1 MTEVYQKVYPPP
13 VPPLNHPACRCWTFT
28 GWPWEANAWA
38 VLGAYPG
45 GGGCHVKQKK
55 DNLLIHD
62 EDTKK
67 FIQPWTEPKL
77 LCPHH
82 SYLLSHQ
89 HSYVLLRIVCYLLV
103 SIRTMINNLLWLPG
117 GEEGNRLKKVAHS
130 LVQWFSYLFLCILQR
145 VWWEEV
151 LNLYFNKLLP
161 SNNSKHLYWKK
172 TSIFNFMITTIMWP
186 SSEN

>member
-1 MTEVYQKVYPPP
+1 MPELY
-13 VPPLNHPACRCWTFT
+13 
-28 GWPWEANAWA
+28 WEHILVEGA
-38 VLGAYPG
+38 VMSN
-45 GGGCHVKQKK
+45 KKK

-161 SNNSKHLYWKK
+161 PNNSKHLYWKK

-186 SSEN
+186 SEN

>member
-67 FIQPWTEPKL
+67 FIQPWTESKL

-117 GEEGNRLKKVAHS
+117 GGGGEQTKES
-130 LVQWFSYLFLCILQR
+130 SPFLSSMIF
-145 VWWEEV
+145 VFV
-151 LNLYFNKLLP
+151 SLYFAKGVVRRGFKSL
-161 SNNSKHLYWKK
+161 
-172 TSIFNFMITTIMWP
+172 FQQVITIKQ
-186 SSEN
+186 